1 MRRKA
6 DAQHLSVSFSPDG
19 GRPASAGATL
29 RLLQI
34 DLQAELSVTVM
45 WVAGQPS
52 LSLQGAD
59 LQGVKGLT
67 QQQKRL
73 IKQRGGDLDGD
84 NDDSKDDE

>member
-1 MRRKA
+1 M
-6 DAQHLSVSFSPDG
+6 
-19 GRPASAGATL
+19 
-29 RLLQI
+29 
-34 DLQAELSVTVM
+34 VM
-45 WVAGQPS
+45 WVAVQPS
-52 LSLQGAD
+52 LLLQGAD